1 MYFHPE
7 RVSGVAATATLLGL
21 TEEEFL
27 DISLVVK
34 DVQDK
39 KIAEDLERVAVEEL
53 AIDAE
58 EQRLDEEFIKRF
70 DNCHL
75 Q

>member
-7 RVSGVAATATLLGL
+7 RVSGLQTATILGL

-39 KIAEDLERVAVEEL
+39 KLADDLERVAVEEL